1 MPHSHRSNDAFATVK
16 EYLLDMGVSI
26 VQENSAEQLFVV
38 DKEED
43 GIKHMIIDCE
53 DDILVIEQA
62 IMPFGGCNAA
72 CCKRLLQMNREL
84 LHGAFCL
91 ATDSDALLYRDTLQ
105 LASLDRNELE
115 ASVQSL
121 SLALAEFSAELL
133 AFAKA

>member
-1 MPHSHRSNDAFATVK
+1 MPQAVYTSNAFLTVK
-16 EYLLDMGVSI
+16 EFLLDMGVSI
-26 VQENSAEQLFVV
+26 VQEDPAEQLFVV

-62 IMPFGGCNAA
+62 IMPYAGCTPA
-72 CCKRLLQMNREL
+72 CCTRLLQMNREL

-91 ATDSDALLYRDTLQ
+91 DAASNTLLYRDTLQ

-133 AFAKA
+133 SFIKA